1 MGKNKGALF
10 IWIASSLKLLAMT
23 AGVLLLAMTNTSF
36 TQENENIDNSR
47 FLKKAVIQV
56 LNKVNAKSDL
66 VEIMVGKKTNIN
78 SLEIIIHKC
87 WQAPLDQRPESKILL
102 EILDEKSSE
111 TKSKKKR
118 IFYGWMFASSPS
130 ISTFEHPIY
139 DIVAINCK
147 N

>member
-1 MGKNKGALF
+1 MQKSKGGLF
-10 IWIASSLKLLAMT
+10 IWIASLTLAMT
-23 AGVLLLAMTNTSF
+23 ISVALIFAMTSVSF
-36 TQENENIDNSR
+36 AQENENIDNSR
-47 FLKKAVIQV
+47 FFKKAVIQV

-66 VEIMVGKKTNIN
+66 VEIAVNKKTNIN

-111 TKSKKKR
+111 GKSAKKR

-130 ISTFEHPIY
+130 VSTFEHPIY
-139 DIVAINCK
+139 DIIAINCK

>member
-1 MGKNKGALF
+1 MIKKIIKNKILIAL
-10 IWIASSLKLLAMT
+10 SLILLAIT
-23 AGVLLLAMTNTSF
+23 KTSF
-36 TQENENIDNSR
+36 AQGNSNIDNSR
-47 FLKKAVIQV
+47 FLRKAVIQV

-66 VEIMVGKKTNIN
+66 VEIAINEKININ
-78 SLEIIIHKC
+78 SLEIIARKC

-102 EILDEKSSE
+102 EVFDEKSNESTS
-111 TKSKKKR
+111 TKQR

-130 ISTFEHPIY
+130 VSTFEHPIY